1 MKIANL
7 GKTMLLGLG
16 LLLATSAF
24 AANKG
29 ALKLFG
35 PATVG
40 GKQLPAGEY
49 SVVWQGEGSNVDVKI
64 LKGSQVIATAPARVV
79 TLQRTPDS
87 DGTSTK
93 ASGEKGTALTGIFFR
108 GKTQALVLDQTE
120 AMEVAGGK

>member
-29 ALKLFG
+29 SLKLFG
-35 PATVG
+35 AATVG

-64 LKGSQVIATAPARVV
+64 LKGNQVIATAPARVV

-93 ASGEKGTALTGIFFR
+93 ATGEKGTALTEIFFR